1 MPGPMNVREPITLID
16 TVLCSRYV
24 AQMSDRPQGWFSS
37 FSDMGTAGEFSFF
50 NVRNKS
56 IGIMWNNQD
65 ARDQM
70 PYGLVIDSVGV
81 SFIAPGCASQFT
93 ACDRISTDANGHGI
107 WDPSAEEPDPPT
119 EEDLVNREELHS
131 ALWGSDLPNHASV
144 TLSTNQDERLVGF
157 PAMFPPGYGPV
168 GGGWGWGS
176 PNDWIAE
183 AVDGDIHFPGRS
195 AGHIIHCGSFAGNL
209 QTIQEGQPDIRQRCE
224 FPVSIEVPKRA
235 TLRMNIK
242 LSIYA
247 REMLQAMIG
256 PHWFTWV
263 DEITGVYP
271 DVMAVSKAVKATAFG
286 IQCTIKG
293 TRLVQQRG
301 DYHV

>member
-1 MPGPMNVREPITLID
+1 MPEPMNVREPVTLID
-16 TVLCSRYV
+16 TVLCSKYV
-24 AQMSDRPQGWFSS
+24 AQMSDRPQGWFDS
-37 FSDMGTAGEFSFF
+37 FAAMGTAGEFSFF

-65 ARDQM
+65 SRDQM
-70 PYGLVIDSVGV
+70 PYGLIIDSIGV
-81 SFIAPGCASQFT
+81 SFVAPGCASQFT
-93 ACDRISTDANGHGI
+93 ACDRISADPAQ
-107 WDPSAEEPDPPT
+107 WDPSADEPDPPA

-131 ALWGSDLPNHASV
+131 AVWSSDLPNHASV
-144 TLSTNQDERLVGF
+144 TLTTNQDERLVGF

-176 PNDWIAE
+176 PNDFN
-183 AVDGDIHFPGRS
+183 VDPVDSDIEHN
-195 AGHIIHCGSFAGNL
+195 ILCGSFAGNL
-209 QTIQEGQPDIRQRCE
+209 QTIQEGTPDIRQRCD
-224 FPVSIEVPKRA
+224 FPVSMEVPKRA
-235 TLRMNIK
+235 TLRINVR
-242 LSIYA
+242 LSVYG
-247 REMLQAMIG
+247 REMLKAMIG

-263 DEITGVYP
+263 DDITGVYP